1 MGRRLPPRRLTV
13 RRRLFWTIVGVA
25 MATGLL
31 VLAASVFASQRAA
44 VDATYREL
52 QVSANE
58 AVAVIDDIL
67 QAEGGRPAAILETI
81 RLLEGDEV
89 NTLFSRIRRT
99 AGGSEIGVAVLVDE
113 GTVHSNA
120 NLFQRIDLSGE
131 TVTPRGTYQTISTSD
146 ELVVVTPTVIEV
158 GGTEVTLLVALAREA
173 PIVRL
178 RDQGPGLILLVAG
191 IIAFA
196 AVGARFLSAQL
207 ANRLEPLANASRRV
221 AGGDMT
227 ARVPDVGDPDLDQV
241 AAAFNDMASELAA
254 ARDRERE
261 FILGVGHDLRT
272 PLTTIGGYA
281 EALEAGEL
289 SEEDLARI
297 GSVLGVQSRQLGRLI
312 DDLSTLARLEQA
324 EFSLREETVDVG
336 AHVAEVVEGFA
347 RRADELG
354 VKLEVVAEPGVL
366 IDTDPDRLG
375 QIAQNLVENALRHT
389 PEAGTVTVSVRTG
402 DDDVQIEVADSGT
415 GIGED
420 DLPHVFDRHFV
431 GRQRSV
437 HKEGTGLGLSIV
449 KGLVDRMQGSVSAA
463 SRPGK
468 GTTITVS
475 LPREMRPDI
484 RL

>member
-1 MGRRLPPRRLTV
+1 M
-13 RRRLFWTIVGVA
+13 RRRLFWTIAGVA
-25 MATGLL
+25 VATGLL

-58 AVAVIDDIL
+58 AVTVIDDIL
-67 QAEGGRPAAILETI
+67 EAEGRRPAAVLEII
-81 RLLEGDEV
+81 RLLEGNEV
-89 NTLFSRIRRT
+89 NNLFSRIRRT
-99 AGGSEIGVAVLVDE
+99 AGGSEIGVAVLDDE
-113 GTVHSNA
+113 GVVNSNA
-120 NLFQRIDLSGE
+120 DLFQRIDLGGE

-158 GGTEVTLLVALAREA
+158 GGSEVTLLVALARDA

-191 IIAFA
+191 IA
-196 AVGARFLSAQL
+196 ALAAIGARFLSAQL
-207 ANRLEPLANASRRV
+207 ANRLEPLADASRRV
-221 AGGDMT
+221 AAGDMT

-241 AAAFNDMASELAA
+241 AGAFNDMASELAA

-289 SEEDLARI
+289 SEEELERVGA
-297 GSVLGVQSRQLGRLI
+297 VLGVQSRQLGRLI

-354 VKLEVVAEPGVL
+354 VNLEVMPDPGIL

-389 PEAGTVTVSVRTG
+389 PDAGSVTVSVQAG
-402 DDDVQIEVADSGT
+402 EDDVQIEVADSGI

-449 KGLVDRMQGSVSAA
+449 KGLVDRMGGSVSAS
-463 SRPGK
+463 SRPGR
-468 GTTITVS
+468 GTTITVR
-475 LPREMRPDI
+475 LP
-484 RL
+484 LS